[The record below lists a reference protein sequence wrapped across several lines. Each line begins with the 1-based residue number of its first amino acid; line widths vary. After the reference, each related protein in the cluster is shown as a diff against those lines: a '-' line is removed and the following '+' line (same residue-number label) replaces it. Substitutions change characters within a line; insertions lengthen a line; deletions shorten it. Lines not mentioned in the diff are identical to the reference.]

1 MQEVRPETQP
11 RALGQSDESVA
22 WALRELEEIVKGV
35 DDEPKARAALD
46 VLRRA
51 FTSVRAYATTD
62 PLTGL
67 ANRACFYQLLDE
79 RLTANDGSGST
90 SAVLFLD
97 LDGFKSVND
106 ERGHAAGDL
115 LLADVA
121 TRIAHSVREQDVVAR
136 HGGDEFVVLLEKLE
150 SQSVAHAVA
159 ARVIEAVSA
168 PFMHGDGIVQLGVS
182 IGVAFFPEHG
192 ISSNELLQKADDAMY
207 RAKSQG
213 GRSYAVFGERKGLSD
228 ARPGRRSWAWEL
240 SPAHAGSSHEAPA
253 ELIGHKR

>member
-1 MQEVRPETQP
+1 MQEVRPEIQR

-22 WALRELEEIVKGV
+22 GALRELEEVVKGRE
-35 DDEPKARAALD
+35 DEPKARAALD

-79 RLTANDGSGST
+79 RLGASDGNVAA
-90 SAVLFLD
+90 AVLFLD

-106 ERGHAAGDL
+106 ERGHAAGDQ

-121 TRIAHSVREQDVVAR
+121 TRIANSVREHDVVAR

-150 SQSVAHAVA
+150 NQSVAHAVA
-159 ARVIEAVSA
+159 ARVVEAVTA
-168 PFMHGDGIVQLGVS
+168 PFMQGDGIVQLGVS
-182 IGVAFFPEHG
+182 IGVAFFPDHG
-192 ISSNELLQKADDAMY
+192 SSSSELLQKADAAMY

-213 GRSYAVFGERKGLSD
+213 GRSYAVFGERKELSEP
-228 ARPGRRSWAWEL
+228 RPERRSWAWEL
-240 SPAHAGSSHEAPA
+240 SPVDAASLPEAA
-253 ELIGHKR
+253 ATLLGQKR